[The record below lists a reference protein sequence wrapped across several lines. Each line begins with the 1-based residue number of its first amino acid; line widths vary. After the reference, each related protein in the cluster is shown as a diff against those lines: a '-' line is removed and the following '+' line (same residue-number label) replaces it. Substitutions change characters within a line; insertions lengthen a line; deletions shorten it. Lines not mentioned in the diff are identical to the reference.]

1 MKGKRGAGMAMT
13 TKDFQE
19 LLWAVEHLYYWQCD
33 ANGNILE
40 TNAPRNIRQGIHS
53 LFIQSDFPQKV
64 EIYSKDA
71 DTPYALGMYMG
82 LEWFVVIEKKNGNLE
97 QMHLLGP
104 VFFSP
109 VDEEQL
115 EDFLREYEGQ
125 GMAFH
130 SRHLLIRSLKELPV
144 IFQKYFTQYA
154 LMLDFVV
161 NHRHLSYEDVNFHV
175 KDSVDENKETRP
187 RLYRESRI
195 FLAEMLGRLAMGD
208 LSVLQDKKMK
218 QGMNYAMLPTNA
230 AAITKPGR
238 TLKDAAL
245 IFTAKCA
252 DAAVSGGMSPEIADA
267 LADSYMGQ
275 IEKDLSGVEL
285 MRLMGRIY
293 EDYLRRMHAIKEE
306 AGKYSEKT
314 QACMDYI
321 DLHIKEKINVTTIAQ
336 TSGYSVYYLSRQ
348 FYRET
353 GEHLPAYIRRK
364 KIEYAAMLLRTTDLE
379 VAQIAEDLSF
389 CSASHFSDCFHKTM
403 GCSPIAYRARIE

>member
-1 MKGKRGAGMAMT
+1 MAVT
-13 TKDFQE
+13 IKDFQE
-19 LLWAVEHLYYWQCD
+19 LLCAADHLYYWQCD
-33 ANGNILE
+33 VGGKMLK
-40 TNAPRNIRQGIHS
+40 TNAPQDIRKGIHS

-64 EIYSKDA
+64 QIYSRGADA
-71 DTPYALGMYMG
+71 PYALGMYMG
-82 LEWFVVIEKKNGNLE
+82 LEWFVIIEKKRGKLQ

-109 VDEEQL
+109 VNEEQL
-115 EDFLREYEGQ
+115 EDFLRNYEGQ
-125 GMAFH
+125 GMDFH
-130 SRHLLIRSLKELPV
+130 SRHLLIRSLKGLPV

-154 LMLDFVV
+154 LMLDFVI

-175 KDSVDENKETRP
+175 KDPVDENRETRP
-187 RLYRESRI
+187 RLYRESRV
-195 FLAEMLGRLAMGD
+195 FLAEMMGRLQMGD
-208 LSVLQDKKMK
+208 LSVLQDQKMK

-230 AAITKPGR
+230 AGITEPGR

-252 DAAVSGGMSPEIADA
+252 DAAVAGGMSPEIADA

-293 EDYLRRMHAIKEE
+293 EDYLRRMHAIRENS
-306 AGKYSEKT
+306 GKYSEKT

-321 DLHIKEKINVTTIAQ
+321 DLHIKEKIDVTTIAQ

-379 VAQIAEDLSF
+379 VARIADDLSF

-403 GCSPIAYRARIE
+403 GCSPSAYRARIE

>member
-19 LLWAVEHLYYWQCD
+19 LLCAVEHLYYWQCD
-33 ANGNILE
+33 VNGNILE

-109 VDEEQL
+109 VDEEKPL
-115 EDFLREYEGQ
+115 NEP
-125 GMAFH
+125 
-130 SRHLLIRSLKELPV
+130 ITP
-144 IFQKYFTQYA
+144 IFQTVKD
-154 LMLDFVV
+154 LLDFVV

-175 KDSVDENKETRP
+175 KDPVDENKETRP

-293 EDYLRRMHAIKEE
+293 EDYLRRVHAIKEE

-379 VAQIAEDLSF
+379 VARIAEDLSF

-403 GCSPIAYRARIE
+403 GCSPSAYRARIE